1 MHVWGIPV
9 ALDLFFAGLG
19 AGLFL
24 VAVTADWFGGERY
37 CGVRRV
43 GGILAPWPVIFG
55 VLLLVVDLGNPQRF
69 YEFVL
74 KSDLSFPFLNYRPS
88 SVMSTGTWLLAFFVT
103 ISLCYFVLSLI
114 RWPFAGDEKLRKA
127 IGIVGFPFALL
138 VTIYTGVL
146 IAATSVP
153 LWNTAVLP
161 ALFTSSALLTGLA
174 TTIFFLSLRPLVGLT
189 STSESA
195 LARLERAQ
203 SVLALVVLVLALI
216 FAGSGLGA
224 LWWLF
229 VVVLGLVVP
238 LVSGFIRKKG
248 ALALASPVAA
258 FLTVLGAFFLR
269 YAILMAG
276 QVS

>member
-1 MHVWGIPV
+1 MHVWGVPV

-43 GGILAPWPVIFG
+43 GGILAPWPVMLG

-74 KSDLSFPFLNYRPS
+74 KSDLSYPLLNYSPS
-88 SVMSTGTWLLAFFVT
+88 SVMSTGTWLLVFFV
-103 ISLCYFVLSLI
+103 ILSLSYFVLSLI

-127 IGIVGFPFALL
+127 IGLIGFPFALL
-138 VTIYTGVL
+138 VAIYTGVL
-146 IAATSVP
+146 LAASSIV
-153 LWNTAVLP
+153 LWSTPMLPVL
-161 ALFTSSALLTGLA
+161 FVSSAILMGLA
-174 TTIFFLSLRPLVGLT
+174 GIVFFLGLRPAVGLIPT
-189 STSESA
+189 DETA
-195 LARLERAQ
+195 FARLERAQ

-216 FAGSGLGA
+216 FAASGLGA

-238 LVSGFIRKKG
+238 LVSGLVRKKG
-248 ALALASPVAA
+248 ALAMASPVVA
-258 FLTVLGAFFLR
+258 FLAVLGAFFLR
-269 YAILMAG
+269 YTILMAG
-276 QVS
+276 QAS